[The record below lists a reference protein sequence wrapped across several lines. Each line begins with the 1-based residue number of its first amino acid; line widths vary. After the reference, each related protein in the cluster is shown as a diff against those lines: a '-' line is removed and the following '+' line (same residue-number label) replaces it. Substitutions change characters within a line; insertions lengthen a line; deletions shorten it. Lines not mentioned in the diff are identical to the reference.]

1 LSFQATGRRGQIRG
15 SRQLL
20 FEASGGLLYAT
31 QGLVL
36 FLHTHLV
43 QIGSQAAGGRRHDHS
58 TLETEAKSMK
68 QPGEIAHRLI
78 ETISQV
84 LIGKE
89 SQVRNVVIGL
99 LARGHVLIEDIPGVG
114 KTLLALATARSMGVR
129 FRRIQFTSDTLPSD
143 VIGVNVYDPKTSDF
157 VFKEGPIFAEVL
169 LADEINRTSPRTQSA
184 LLEAMAEGRVSVD
197 GTTYRLE
204 TPFFVLA
211 TMNPVERFGSF
222 DLPESQL
229 DRFMISITLG
239 YPDRNHEREIL
250 MKDVQHVHAEQLE
263 PVTDVKAIRILQ
275 EQVREVRIDP
285 SIMEYLLDLVAATRE
300 HPAIKLGL
308 SSRGGL
314 HLKSA
319 MQASALIEGRT
330 YAIPEDLRRVFI
342 PVTLHRILL
351 AGGASGRDRKHEILS
366 KILES
371 VKGPV

>member
-1 LSFQATGRRGQIRG
+1 MNR
-15 SRQLL
+15 
-20 FEASGGLLYAT
+20 
-31 QGLVL
+31 
-36 FLHTHLV
+36 
-43 QIGSQAAGGRRHDHS
+43 
-58 TLETEAKSMK
+58 
-68 QPGEIAHRLI
+68 PGEIAQKLV

-89 SQVRNVVIGL
+89 GQVRNVVIGL
-99 LARGHVLIEDIPGVG
+99 LAGGHVLIEDIPGVG

-143 VIGVNVYDPKTSDF
+143 IIGVNVYDPKTSDF
-157 VFKEGPIFAEVL
+157 VFKQGPIFAEVL

-184 LLEAMAEGRVSVD
+184 LLEAMAEGKVSVD
-197 GTTYRLE
+197 GTTYKLE
-204 TPFFVLA
+204 APFFVLA

-239 YPDRNHEREIL
+239 YPDRSHEREIL
-250 MKDVQHVHAEQLE
+250 MKDVQHLHAEQLA
-263 PVTDVKAIRILQ
+263 PVTNVEAIRALQ
-275 EQVREVRIDP
+275 KKVREVRIDP

-300 HPAIKLGL
+300 NPAIKLGL

-314 HLKSA
+314 HLKNS
-319 MQASALIEGRT
+319 MQALALIEDRM
-330 YAIPEDLRRVFI
+330 YVIPEDLRKVFI

-351 AGGASGRDRKHEILS
+351 AGGSSDRDRKREILS

-371 VKGPV
+371 VRGPV